1 MCRDKRVPVASFLY
15 PLPGPAGWLPVSAPL
30 SLGPTNEEFS
40 LDEIIAGIGVKI
52 RLLRQ
57 AEGLSLQQLA
67 ERSGVSA
74 ASIHK
79 IERNA
84 MVPTIT
90 TLMKL
95 ATALDRSIAYLVD
108 EEVDN
113 SSQAVLI
120 RAKER
125 SLLAGSRKGVQLEN
139 IAGPLGRYALAGAV
153 VTVQPGADSG
163 KAALTVQGEEL
174 VYLLSGELE
183 FEVDKTF
190 LLRQGDALHL
200 RTDCPHRWRNPGAR
214 PARAVWISLRGR

>member
-1 MCRDKRVPVASFLY
+1 
-15 PLPGPAGWLPVSAPL
+15 
-30 SLGPTNEEFS
+30 

-113 SSQAVLI
+113 SSSAVLI
-120 RAKER
+120 RSKER
-125 SLLAGSRKGVQLEN
+125 NLLSGSRKGVQLEN

-153 VTVQPGADSG
+153 VTVEPGADSG
-163 KAALTVQGEEL
+163 KAPLAVQGEEL

-183 FEVDKTF
+183 FELDKTF
-190 LLRQGDALHL
+190 LLRQCDTLHL